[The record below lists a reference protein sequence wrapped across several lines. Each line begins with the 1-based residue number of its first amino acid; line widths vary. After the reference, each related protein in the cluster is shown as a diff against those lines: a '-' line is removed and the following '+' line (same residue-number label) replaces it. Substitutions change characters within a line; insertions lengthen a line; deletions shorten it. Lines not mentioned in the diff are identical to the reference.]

1 MPLAHEDKHETEVME
16 RNNVIKEKCKYCLHG
31 FIRDVEM
38 ADGDTQDV
46 ECWYCDGSGY
56 MYYPKDIKKWIPDA
70 DSKAFIKGDDY

>member
-1 MPLAHEDKHETEVME
+1 ME
-16 RNNVIKEKCKYCLHG
+16 KNNVIKEKCKYCLHG

-70 DSKAFIKGDDY
+70 DSKAFIKGEDY